1 MTIEMFLVLQNAAQV
16 ASLHEMIGDLN
27 LEQF

>member
-1 MTIEMFLVLQNAAQV
+1 MTIEIFLVLQNVAKV
-16 ASLHEMIGDLN
+16 ASLHDVLGDLN

>member
-1 MTIEMFLVLQNAAQV
+1 MPIEKFLVLQNAAQV
-16 ASLHEMIGDLN
+16 ASLHDMPGDLN

>member
-1 MTIEMFLVLQNAAQV
+1 MTIATFLVLQNVAQV
-16 ASLHEMIGDLN
+16 ASLHDMFGDLN